1 MQHLWAQSQS
11 SFIDLFPV
19 KWNRHFSLFAAL
31 WSLFFC
37 RSLFWVLFK
46 PSVLSLEQ
54 QSCMVWRYCCICCH
68 LMGEYSLGG
77 LNSLHLCGRYKCFC
91 STRIVQEKQQQL
103 HAMRAKGKGN
113 LLSNFSTWAV
123 WYSDRAV
130 RNHYRAGERSPLGL
144 IRLKW
149 CFSHHRSDWQ
159 SVFYVVLR

>member
-19 KWNRHFSLFAAL
+19 KWNRNFSLFAAL

-68 LMGEYSLGG
+68 LMGEYSLGA
-77 LNSLHLCGRYKCFC
+77 
-91 STRIVQEKQQQL
+91 STPYIYV
-103 HAMRAKGKGN
+103 ADTN
-113 LLSNFSTWAV
+113 VSV
-123 WYSDRAV
+123 V
-130 RNHYRAGERSPLGL
+130 LGL
-144 IRLKW
+144 CRKSSNSCMQCEQREKVICCRTSAHGQFGTVTVQSGTITEPVKGAHLGWSGWNGASLITDQTGKV
-149 CFSHHRSDWQ
+149 CFML
-159 SVFYVVLR
+159 F